1 MDKKSAQDPW
11 KFKPHEN
18 YQPYGNLLSYLYE
31 SIMDPALIIILLV
44 IVVAS

>member
-1 MDKKSAQDPW
+1 MDKKSAQNPW
-11 KFKPHEN
+11 KFEPRVN
-18 YQPYGNLLSYLYE
+18 YQPYGNLSAYLYE